1 MQEELKS
8 QPHVV
13 ALDVESLARENQVP
27 KSANVILLGAAMV
40 GGGPLCI
47 ILGVLF
53 LISAYTTWQKEK
65 DEKGKK

>member
-1 MQEELKS
+1 MR
-8 QPHVV
+8 HVYV
-13 ALDVESLARENQVP
+13 RSIIA
-27 KSANVILLGAAMV
+27 VILLGAAMV